1 MIGQT
6 EPQDV
11 NMSLAQNTPVQK
23 ENALDITQNLQHLAA
38 QASQEIAITACC
50 GPPAQTTKALTLCER
65 AATAAAQGDVNNT
78 QHAPIKSPLDKYT
91 PGQDMPRV
99 QDTFPATAIANI
111 DLAVLDKWVNNEGMK
126 ILLIPFENKAHDPDL
141 HADTCNKLF
150 TAVKEITTLKKA
162 TITPSIANS
171 TITKLRQMP
180 ITYLAHHLTKPEY
193 DILIS

>member
-1 MIGQT
+1 
-6 EPQDV
+6 
-11 NMSLAQNTPVQK
+11 
-23 ENALDITQNLQHLAA
+23 
-38 QASQEIAITACC
+38 
-50 GPPAQTTKALTLCER
+50 
-65 AATAAAQGDVNNT
+65 
-78 QHAPIKSPLDKYT
+78 
-91 PGQDMPRV
+91 MPRV

-180 ITYLAHHLTKPEY
+180 ITYLAHYLTKPEY
-193 DILIS
+193 DILMS